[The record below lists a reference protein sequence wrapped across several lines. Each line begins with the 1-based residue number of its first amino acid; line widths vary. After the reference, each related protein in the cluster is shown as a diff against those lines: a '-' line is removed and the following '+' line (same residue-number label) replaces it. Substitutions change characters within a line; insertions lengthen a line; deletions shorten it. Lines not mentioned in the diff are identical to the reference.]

1 MRFQETKIP
10 GLFLIE
16 LDRREDHR
24 GFFARSW
31 CRQEFLQHGL
41 NAGVVQINVGYTAK
55 RGGLRGMH
63 FQAPPNAEAK
73 TARCTRGAIFDVGVD
88 LRPES
93 PTFKQWFGAELTAE
107 NHRMLHIPE
116 GCAHGYQTLADDTEM
131 EYLTTA
137 NYSPQDASGVR
148 FDDPE
153 FAVLWPLPVSSISDA
168 DRSWPDFQTQLR
180 NVILP
185 RSQSK

>member
-10 GLFLIE
+10 GLFLIDLE
-16 LDRREDHR
+16 RRQDQR

-31 CRQEFLQHGL
+31 CLREFSERGL
-41 NAGVVQINVGYTAK
+41 NAGVVQINVGYTTN

-63 FQAPPNAEAK
+63 FQAAPHAEAK
-73 TARCTRGAIFDVGVD
+73 TARCTRGAIFDVAVD

-107 NHRMLHIPE
+107 NHRMMHIPE
-116 GCAHGYQTLADDTEM
+116 GCAHGYQTLVNDTEM

-137 NYSPQDASGVR
+137 YYSPQDASGVR

-153 FAVLWPLPVSSISDA
+153 FAVIWPLPITSISEA

-180 NVILP
+180 TMILS
-185 RSQSK
+185 RSK

>member
-10 GLFLIE
+10 GIVLVD

-31 CRQEFLQHGL
+31 CQREFSDYGL
-41 NAGVVQINVGYTAK
+41 NARVVQINVGYTVG

-63 FQAPPNAEAK
+63 FQTAPSAEAK
-73 TARCTRGAIFDVGVD
+73 TARCTRGAIFDVAID
-88 LRPES
+88 LRPDS

-107 NHRMLHIPE
+107 NHRILHIPE

-137 NYSPQDASGVR
+137 FYSPQDATGVR
-148 FDDPE
+148 FDDPA
-153 FAVLWPLPVSSISDA
+153 FGVVWPLPVSSISEA
-168 DRSWPDFQTQLR
+168 DKSWPDFQAQLKTMT
-180 NVILP
+180 P
-185 RSQSK
+185 SRSKQ